1 MSSEIYYTGVGSR
14 KTPYSARPYLVDV
27 AKYLSERGVVLRSGG
42 AAGADSYFQAGAE
55 SMWYVLESPWN
66 TSHGKGYKAP
76 ELYLPW
82 VGFGDFLDNEDYYAG
97 EPPYRLI
104 PLDEIESDLVCRAAQ
119 IASEIHPA
127 WNKLT
132 DAGKK
137 LHTRNIFQVLGRD
150 LQTPSSFLAC
160 YAETNNGKVSGTP
173 IGGTR
178 TAWCL
183 AKEHNIECFN
193 MAFSSDRT
201 KLVRFLQF
209 FF

>member
-1 MSSEIYYTGVGSR
+1 MSIELYYTGVGSR
-14 KTPYSARPYLVDV
+14 KTPYAERSLLKDFARYL
-27 AKYLSERGVVLRSGG
+27 AERGVVLRSGG
-42 AAGADSYFQAGAE
+42 ADGADTFFQHGAA
-55 SMWYVLESPWN
+55 SAWYPN
-66 TSHGKGYKAP
+66 HRKGYKAS

-82 VGFGDFLDNEDYYAG
+82 VDFGNFLNDEDCYET

-104 PLDEIESDLVCRAAQ
+104 PLDKIESDLVCRAAQ
-119 IASEIHPA
+119 IASKIHPA

-137 LHTRNIFQVLGRD
+137 LHTRNVPQVLGRD
-150 LQTPSSFLAC
+150 LQTPSSFLVC
-160 YAETNNGKVSGTP
+160 YAETKNGKASGTP

-193 MAFSSDRT
+193 LAFSSDRT
-201 KLVRFLQF
+201 NLERFLQF